1 MFAEPVPLAPMAAT
15 DQRLPITGGE
25 AKRAYVR
32 GAFAGIAASYDRLN
46 HLLSLNADRRWRRAA
61 IDALDW
67 RRRPAGRYLDL
78 CAGTLDLAAELA
90 RRRGFSGQVVA
101 ADFVPE
107 MLRCGAGKA
116 DRIAAAAADV
126 LQLPFGGAIFD
137 GAMVGFGVRN
147 LMDLDAG
154 LRETARVLAPGAPF
168 VVLEFTTPRWPPFRS
183 VYLWYF
189 RQVLPRIGRMVSK
202 HTNAYDWLPASVLA
216 FPDPAAL
223 AQRLETAGFEGV
235 SWRLLWGG
243 IAAIHLATRK
253 AS

>member
-1 MFAEPVPLAPMAAT
+1 MAAT
-15 DQRLPITGGE
+15 DQRLPITGGA
-25 AKRAYVR
+25 AKREYVR
-32 GAFAGIAASYDRLN
+32 EAFAGIASRYDRLN

-61 IDALDW
+61 VDALDW
-67 RRRPAGRYLDL
+67 RRAPAGRYLDV

-90 RRRGFSGQVVA
+90 RRPGFRGHIVA

-107 MLRCGAGKA
+107 MLRCGKAKA
-116 DRIAAAAADV
+116 DRIEPAAADA
-126 LQLPFGGAIFD
+126 LQLPFADGTFD

-154 LRETARVLAPGAPF
+154 LREAARVLSGGAPF

-189 RQVLPRIGRMVSK
+189 RQVLPLIGRMVSK
-202 HTNAYDWLPASVLA
+202 HRNAYDWLPASVMA
-216 FPDPAAL
+216 FPDPPAL
-223 AQRLETAGFEGV
+223 ADHLEAAGFTAV

-253 AS
+253 AT

>member
-1 MFAEPVPLAPMAAT
+1 MAAT
-15 DQRLPITGGE
+15 EQRLPVTGGE

-32 GAFAGIAASYDRLN
+32 DTFAGIATSYDRLN

-61 IDALDW
+61 VDALDW

-90 RRRGFSGQVVA
+90 RRPGFAGQVVG

-107 MLRCGAGKA
+107 MLRLGTAKA
-116 DRIAAAAADV
+116 ARVWPAAADA
-126 LQLPFGGAIFD
+126 LQLPFGPATFD
-137 GAMVGFGVRN
+137 GAMVGFGIRN

-154 LRETARVLAPGAPF
+154 LREVARVLAPGAPF
-168 VVLEFTTPRWPPFRS
+168 VILEFTTPRWPPFRA

-202 HTNAYDWLPASVLA
+202 HTDAYDWLPASVLA

-223 AQRLETAGFEGV
+223 ADGASTRRVSTAV
-235 SWRLLWGG
+235 
-243 IAAIHLATRK
+243 
-253 AS
+253 